1 VRHAIRYWELTL
13 LMVERTGVDTQW
25 AVRTRAEL
33 DRARQ
38 LLVTGQLPDQDR
50 GTALAD
56 PRGGIV
62 APTTQPDA
70 AP

>member
-1 VRHAIRYWELTL
+1 
-13 LMVERTGVDTQW
+13 
-25 AVRTRAEL
+25 
-33 DRARQ
+33 

-56 PRGGIV
+56 PRGGTV
-62 APTTQPDA
+62 APATQPDA